1 MAAAMACPSCGGE
14 MVPGRLRVKGTLGG
28 FLFVGFSWQFL
39 WWSDPEERR
48 ASRQKLMASG
58 EHRAADRCRS
68 CGHKDE
74 CSIWLDEHQQ
84 ADSPPDYCRNSDLI
98 ARLQHAAGQR

>member
-1 MAAAMACPSCGGE
+1 MPEAALDAMLAASSRRQFAVGAAVFEQGEPAAAFFVLLS
-14 MVPGRLRVKGTLGG
+14 GRLRVKGTLGG

-68 CGHKDE
+68 CG
-74 CSIWLDEHQQ
+74 LVAFQ
-84 ADSPPDYCRNSDLI
+84 PFPR
-98 ARLQHAAGQR
+98 